1 MAGIRVRGISEITLD
16 NCFRISVG
24 SRRQGA
30 SQPAAGGARVP
41 RARFLHSS
49 CRPGYTFVNVDGTT
63 WAGIVYGCWLSDRRN
78 VRILSRKKLR
88 LVHIAVARRFCR
100 NYRPHRQSNGASRH
114 PVDQVVE
121 APDLLGGY
129 RLRSAHY
136 CPDVR
141 PALLRHKGDLGE
153 TCPWNTCDFRGQS
166 LLILR
171 CKITRALARRSVP
184 FR

>member
-1 MAGIRVRGISEITLD
+1 MGR
-16 NCFRISVG
+16 N
-24 SRRQGA
+24 
-30 SQPAAGGARVP
+30 
-41 RARFLHSS
+41 
-49 CRPGYTFVNVDGTT
+49 RP
-63 WAGIVYGCWLSDRRN
+63 VYGCWLSDRRN